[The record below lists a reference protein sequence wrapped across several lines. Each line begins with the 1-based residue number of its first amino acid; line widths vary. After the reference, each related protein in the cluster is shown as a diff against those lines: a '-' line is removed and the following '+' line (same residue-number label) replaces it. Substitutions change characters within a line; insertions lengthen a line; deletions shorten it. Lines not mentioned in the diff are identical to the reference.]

1 MDPKKLSG
9 VIMIVAIIVDVL
21 WGFYRGRPLG
31 LFGKRLGEELDC
43 CFCRRD
49 AFCHRQYH
57 IQGWQ

>member
-1 MDPKKLSG
+1 MRGGAIWTPK
-9 VIMIVAIIVDVL
+9 IIGRDHDRC
-21 WGFYRGRPLG
+21 YHRGRPLG